1 MIELRERFLWCVVA
15 VVVVG
20 AVGLAVPVVGAAAP
34 AVLAAVVLAAAIDFV
49 LARSPRRVRVARVL
63 PERLW
68 VHHDVVVGVDVSADV
83 DVDVEVVDTLPHCAP
98 QWVVFAAQVAAGET
112 VRARRTVR
120 FARQGQHRAGRIA
133 LRTRGP
139 LGLVCRRER
148 RVVDDVVHVGVDLA
162 AVMATAER
170 RVLGQDSSGGRK
182 RRALSRGR
190 ELDSLREYRRGDDV
204 RLVDWKASARKDAAG
219 QTLIVKE
226 MVPETRQDVVV
237 VVDAGRQ
244 LLGTLA
250 RPPGPAAPPGGHDHA
265 PERRFDVAVH
275 TALVL
280 CAAALAKGDRCGVA
294 ALEDDLV
301 QFVPPR
307 EGRAALKLMADAL
320 TAVDVAAVEP
330 AYASLPTLLATRL
343 KRRALVCIVTD
354 VVDEV
359 SARALAAG
367 LAGLR
372 GRHVVVVVALGDPAL
387 ARMAR
392 GDGVTATDALG
403 PLLAPAAGVLVGHRR
418 RALAALEAAGAIVVD
433 APAARAAA
441 AVVDVY
447 LSVKASGR
455 L

>member
-20 AVGLAVPVVGAAAP
+20 AVGLAVPVIGAAAP
-34 AVLAAVVLAAAIDFV
+34 VVLAGVVLAAALDFG
-49 LARSPRRVRVARVL
+49 LARSPRRVRVVRVL

-68 VHHDVVVGVDVSADV
+68 VHHDVEVGVDVSADV
-83 DVDVEVVDTLPHCAP
+83 DVDVEIVDTLPHCAP

-133 LRTRGP
+133 VRTRGP

-204 RLVDWKASARKDAAG
+204 RLVDWKASARKDASG

-250 RPPGPAAPPGGHDHA
+250 RSSAPGAQGEQAEAG
-265 PERRFDVAVH
+265 ERRFDVAVH

-307 EGRAALKLMADAL
+307 EGRAALKQMADAL

-387 ARMAR
+387 SRMAR
-392 GDGVTATDALG
+392 GDGVAAQDALS
-403 PLLAPAAGVLVGHRR
+403 PLLAPAAAVLVGHRR

-447 LSVKASGR
+447 LSVKASGH